1 VPDWSNQHVL
11 TATRRS
17 VMLIEDPSA
26 DLPDDF
32 YEEIHS
38 GLQQRIYEE
47 LRGATDV
54 VDIGCGDCGLA
65 RYLVEAGE
73 GWRVTGVDSGAA
85 KLAGAEE
92 AVEGSEGCLRCIEGD
107 AAHLDF
113 LADGAVEAA
122 VMTRALHEMADAAA
136 VLAEVKR
143 VLRPGGKL
151 LIVDFPRDS
160 LAQRLWNE
168 DYFTPDEVEEML
180 GSAGYGEVAVILIE
194 RGQMIWATGLN
205 LPG

>member
-1 VPDWSNQHVL
+1 MS
-11 TATRRS
+11 
-17 VMLIEDPSA
+17 IEDPSA

-32 YEEIHS
+32 YEKIHAS
-38 GLQQRIYEE
+38 LLQRIYEE
-47 LRGATDV
+47 LRGASDV
-54 VDIGCGDCGLA
+54 VDLGCGDCGLA
-65 RYLVEAGE
+65 KHLVEAGE

-85 KLAGAEE
+85 RLAEAEE

-122 VMTRALHEMADAAA
+122 VMTRALHEMDDPAA

-168 DYFTPDEVEEML
+168 DYFSPDEVEGML
-180 GSAGYGEVAVILIE
+180 RSAGYGEVAVGLIE